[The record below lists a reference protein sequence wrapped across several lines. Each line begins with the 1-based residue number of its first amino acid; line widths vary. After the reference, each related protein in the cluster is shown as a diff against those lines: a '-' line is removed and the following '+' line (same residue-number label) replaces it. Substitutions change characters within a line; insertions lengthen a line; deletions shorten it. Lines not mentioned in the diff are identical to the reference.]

1 MYKNVLGQKLLQCRK
16 AIVLRCLMRD
26 LCQTTIEMM
35 HRLIHFT
42 SYLTPIAL
50 RHNTLSSCKE
60 TGTSSTYDIGNSDN
74 SSERLCTVPTKYY
87 HNNVTTSITIPY
99 NITHSKQSSAVVLQN
114 AQKETNKVAVG
125 VVTFKQKKHLIR
137 GSHPFVMT
145 QPTDCSQSVCLS
157 QTALFSMCQSF

>member
-1 MYKNVLGQKLLQCRK
+1 LQATVCFR
-16 AIVLRCLMRD
+16 
-26 LCQTTIEMM
+26 
-35 HRLIHFT
+35 

-114 AQKETNKVAVG
+114 AQKSLLKLEDVKKRNLSLNLSHKTLAKGEREVRRKDLLPPIHETL
-125 VVTFKQKKHLIR
+125 T
-137 GSHPFVMT
+137 
-145 QPTDCSQSVCLS
+145 
-157 QTALFSMCQSF
+157 SFR